1 MEYKIFSNLEKQK
14 RNWTFLVIV
23 CLVITFS
30 TAFFCMHYVY
40 KTNESVKN
48 RYYVLDNNVKMPT
61 VRIKS
66 HRKAVDILCEGHITL
81 FHDLFFSVEPDLSF
95 IKKNIETKA
104 LYMID
109 DTGLRMYNELQEQKY
124 FSNIVL
130 GRYSII
136 MEKDSINIDYSSYP
150 YQFEFYGKQ
159 RIEKGADISYRN
171 LITKG
176 SIKESGVT
184 PNNLNGLII
193 ENLRV
198 INNKDVKQ

>member
-1 MEYKIFSNLEKQK
+1 
-14 RNWTFLVIV
+14 
-23 CLVITFS
+23 
-30 TAFFCMHYVY
+30 
-40 KTNESVKN
+40 
-48 RYYVLDNNVKMPT
+48 
-61 VRIKS
+61 
-66 HRKAVDILCEGHITL
+66 
-81 FHDLFFSVEPDLSF
+81 
-95 IKKNIETKA
+95 
-104 LYMID
+104 MID